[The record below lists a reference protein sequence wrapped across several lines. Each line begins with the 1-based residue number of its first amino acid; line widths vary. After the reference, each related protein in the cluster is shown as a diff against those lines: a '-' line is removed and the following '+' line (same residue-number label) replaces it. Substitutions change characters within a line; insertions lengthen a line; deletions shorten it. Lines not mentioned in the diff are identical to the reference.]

1 MNINPCT
8 PPDSNG
14 EPSRVAPDGTPGPGA
29 CIQITVPHP
38 LQRAYVVWRAV
49 ARKVIAEKAPFAVQ
63 CRAGMREQRALKRC
77 IAAGLEV
84 PQ

>member
-1 MNINPCT
+1 MNITPCT

-14 EPSRVAPDGTPGPGA
+14 EPSRVAPDGKPGPGA
-29 CIQITVPHP
+29 CIQHLHP
-38 LQRAYVVWRAV
+38 LQRAYLTWRNV
-49 ARKVIAEKAPFAVQ
+49 ARKVVTDRAPFAIQ

-84 PQ
+84 PR